1 MNKKVFFTGLAFVL
15 VSGFSVNAFAQAKP
29 EVLVKQRQAG
39 MTLIGKYWGP
49 LGGMGAGRVPF
60 DAAVVARNAGYL
72 ETLSKLPWDGFNPS
86 TSGEKSAA
94 LPAVYSDAAKFKE
107 ASEAMQTAVTKLAAT
122 AKGGNEADIKAAIG
136 AVGKTC
142 GGCHDNFRQKPQ

>member
-1 MNKKVFFTGLAFVL
+1 MHKNSFFSGLVFVFACAFSLGALAQV
-15 VSGFSVNAFAQAKP
+15 KP

-86 TSGEKSAA
+86 TAGEKSAA

-107 ASEAMQTAVTKLAAT
+107 AAESMQAALAKLAVTAR
-122 AKGGNEADIKAAIG
+122 GGSEADIKSAIG
-136 AVGKTC
+136 AAGKTC
-142 GGCHDNFRQKPQ
+142 AGCHDTFRQKP